1 MKKGIFITFEGGEA
15 CGKSTQ
21 IRLLK
26 EFIDK
31 ELNQNDF
38 LFVREPGGTKIGEKL
53 RELILNFE
61 DEKPEPMTE
70 LLMFYASRYQ
80 NVKQNILPALE
91 KGKIVIAD
99 RFYDSTL
106 AYQGGARK
114 IMDINE
120 LYKFNRLIIGDLS
133 PDLTFYFKLPP
144 EEAFK
149 RKTKDIVLDRIE
161 KEGIE
166 FHREVAKGYDFIA
179 SLEPN
184 RFVTIDASLSPEKI
198 FEIVKE
204 NLLKKIEINKNN

>member
-149 RKTKDIVLDRIE
+149 RKTKDIDLDRIE